1 MNKSKTEGKLVKV
14 LAIGLLELCV
24 FTAQAEDGRCRP
36 LDLKCKVV
44 TGAREE
50 RNSYNEAKAVR
61 AAADKALKEQ
71 VKEQDSTCKQASR
84 LRSWGV
90 PDSWNLAADN
100 CDMERRQ
107 TQAREAEYANAK
119 REEALRKQQYQ
130 DARKNKGAWR

>member
-50 RNSYNEAKAVR
+50 RNSYNEAKAELEAVMNYVN
-61 AAADKALKEQ
+61 AIINTAVNGGDPATVEEPQ
-71 VKEQDSTCKQASR
+71 QGGCSGSCASCA
-84 LRSWGV
+84 G
-90 PDSWNLAADN
+90 
-100 CDMERRQ
+100 CH
-107 TQAREAEYANAK
+107 
-119 REEALRKQQYQ
+119 
-130 DARKNKGAWR
+130 

>member
-1 MNKSKTEGKLVKV
+1 MNTWKTEGKTLKV
-14 LAIGLLELCV
+14 LASGLLALCV
-24 FTAQAEDGRCRP
+24 FTAQAQDGRCQP
-36 LDLKCKVV
+36 LDLRCKVV
-44 TGAREE
+44 SGVREE

-84 LRSWGV
+84 QRSWGV